1 MGGLVL
7 AANGRVD
14 AQARPAQAATAPAS
28 AQPTAAQAQ
37 DKRERVYMTELGLM
51 VDGARR
57 LIAFSESNVDDRE
70 LTKFARPLAERY
82 VETANHMVPPAKI
95 AVVHPHLL
103 LVMENLERAL
113 DSAAAA
119 DMASYHKRMRI
130 ARDELANLEAVLKQ
144 LKLRLPEPVR

>member
-1 MGGLVL
+1 MRASSGGAAGAPRPRPNRVLHVRPCSPWRRRVRLRGWGWCVGGLVL

-103 LVMENLERAL
+103 LVMENLERA
-113 DSAAAA
+113 
-119 DMASYHKRMRI
+119 
-130 ARDELANLEAVLKQ
+130 
-144 LKLRLPEPVR
+144 